1 MIMQYPN
8 LDLIEYKF
16 KQKIYTLFPDI
27 LIGDYYHVVKAN
39 VFPQTW
45 GSTALGFPGCGGS
58 AMTTAYTTVMNAR
71 FLPRL
76 SSATNGEPEF
86 WGVYFG
92 NKYAYMIDGEPTN
105 EFFADLKNHNM
116 ASVQEAGKY
125 HKKQ

>member
-1 MIMQYPN
+1 MEYPN

-16 KQKIYTLFPDI
+16 RQRIHTLFPDI
-27 LIGDYYHVVKAN
+27 IMGDYYYPVVKAN

-71 FLPRL
+71 FLPKL
-76 SSATNGEPEF
+76 SSATNGEREF

-92 NKYAYMIDGEPTN
+92 NEYAYMIEEPTE
-105 EFFADLKNHNM
+105 EFFEDLKNHNR
-116 ASVQEAGKY
+116 ASVMEAGRY